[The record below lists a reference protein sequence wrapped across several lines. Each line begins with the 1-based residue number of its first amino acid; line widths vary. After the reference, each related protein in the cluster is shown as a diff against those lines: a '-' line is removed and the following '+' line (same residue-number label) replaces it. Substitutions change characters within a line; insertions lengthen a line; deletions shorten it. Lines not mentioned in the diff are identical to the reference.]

1 MASGQVTKRV
11 KYKTSV
17 KDPGTPGRLLLTME
31 KLAFRPN
38 NPNSASK
45 LDMEFI
51 YVKNHK
57 YTKEGSNKAPMLN
70 LTSNQGA
77 SYIFEFE
84 NYSDLQVCKEFV
96 GKALSKPG
104 ETPKPADTSQSLSE
118 QPSTEE
124 LLLRMNLLREN
135 SELQKLHKRF
145 VRDGV
150 LTDTEFWAARKLLN
164 GDSGNKSKQRVGLK
178 TVMLSDSKPLIDGR
192 TNKVTFNLTP
202 EIVREIFAEKPAVHQ
217 AYLNMVPNKM
227 TDKDFWTKYCRAE
240 YLHHSRNA
248 HAAAAE
254 AAEDEE
260 LALFLKPDD
269 ILASE
274 TRRKIRCVDPT
285 LDMEADQGDDYTHL
299 PDHGIARDGSKE
311 ITESQNEP
319 YIRTLLHDL
328 NRHGAVVLEGTAID
342 EEQLKDTQ
350 TVAEALIQ
358 SKKGNKIANE
368 EADGNANEEKL
379 NRISKMME
387 IEDLRGSN
395 DLPLAPLSIKDPR
408 DYFDSQQACAL
419 KTSRD
424 APTGTEALNC
434 SLSAQ
439 EAYGSLRDS
448 ISQIKVVGLNDPIV
462 TPEVA
467 MKVRSVLTHNI
478 TSTKYHLGKNPRE
491 SVLDGFPNKIKEDL
505 LHHWMAV
512 EELLR
517 HFWSSYPITT
527 AYLYA
532 KVNRLKDEMSKIDS
546 QLQEM
551 KESVQSDLRNQL
563 TLLIR
568 PMQQALEAAMQH
580 YDADLQKRLAKS
592 GERPN
597 GYV

>member
-45 LDMEFI
+45 FDMEFRYI
-51 YVKNHK
+51 KNHK

-70 LTSNQGA
+70 LTSNQGV

-84 NYSDLQVCKEFV
+84 NYNDLQVCKEFV
-96 GKALSKPG
+96 GKALSKSG

-145 VRDGV
+145 VSDGV
-150 LTDTEFWAARKLLN
+150 LTDAEFWATRKKLLS
-164 GDSGNKSKQRVGLK
+164 GDLSRKSKQRVGLK
-178 TVMLSDSKPLIDGR
+178 SVMLSDSKPLIDGR

-217 AYLNMVPNKM
+217 AYLNVVPNKM

-240 YLHHSRNA
+240 YLHHSKNA

-299 PDHGIARDGSKE
+299 PDHGIVRDGSKE
-311 ITESQNEP
+311 ITDSQNEP
-319 YIRTLLHDL
+319 YMRTLLQDL
-328 NRHGAVVLEGTAID
+328 NRHSAVVLAGTAID
-342 EEQLKDTQ
+342 DEQLKDTQ

-358 SKKGNKIANE
+358 SKQGHKTANE
-368 EADGNANEEKL
+368 EDDGNASQEKL

-387 IEDLRGSN
+387 IEDLQGSN
-395 DLPLAPLSIKDPR
+395 DLPLAPL
-408 DYFDSQQACAL
+408 C
-419 KTSRD
+419 
-424 APTGTEALNC
+424 
-434 SLSAQ
+434 
-439 EAYGSLRDS
+439 
-448 ISQIKVVGLNDPIV
+448 IKVL
-462 TPEVA
+462 
-467 MKVRSVLTHNI
+467 SVLTHNI
-478 TSTKYHLGKNPRE
+478 SSTKYHLGKNPRE

-505 LHHWMAV
+505 LHHWMSI

-517 HFWSSYPITT
+517 HYWSSYPVTT

-532 KVNRLKDEMSKIDS
+532 KVNRLKDAMSKIDS

-580 YDADLQKRLAKS
+580 HDADLQKRLAKS